1 MNRQAQQHKLN
12 KQIATLE
19 QETNVLSAKLE
30 KMEADVKNLIRAKK
44 KKQAKQKLAEVKM
57 RREQLVKKEMTRG
70 FLVKTKIQL
79 ETMSDTVNLKDILK
93 GVNRAME
100 EGREANEELVE

>member
-1 MNRQAQQHKLN
+1 
-12 KQIATLE
+12 
-19 QETNVLSAKLE
+19 
-30 KMEADVKNLIRAKK
+30 
-44 KKQAKQKLAEVKM
+44 M

-93 GVNRAME
+93 GVNQAME